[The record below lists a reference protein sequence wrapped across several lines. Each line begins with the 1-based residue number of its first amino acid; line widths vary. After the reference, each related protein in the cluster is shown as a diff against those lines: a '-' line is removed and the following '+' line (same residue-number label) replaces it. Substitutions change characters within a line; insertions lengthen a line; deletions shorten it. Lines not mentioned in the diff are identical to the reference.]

1 MKDRGSGSYQ
11 DVFTVAPKKTGL
23 DSLLDKAKGF
33 LREAVQQQRTKSLA
47 KRETYEDAPI
57 VKPKIKDI
65 STKFVDTNI
74 ENLLDNF
81 LLQNENDKLLSNTV
95 DPQGAGVIE
104 DRGEIFATQFG
115 ATGDVGEGQQE
126 IGYGHLVTAD
136 EETEGIS
143 ALREDGLP
151 YVIKNSILNK
161 KQAKDVARFDAKKFK
176 NEARNLFNKKVKE
189 AINKDEEVV
198 VDSFDKLPGEMQNLL
213 TDYHY
218 NSKDKPNKLSTAL
231 AMGNYDKAIS
241 EGTDRTYKDANN
253 IKKYLPRNINAFETF
268 FVPVLKQQGFTDE
281 QIESKRA
288 TVPKPNETPSEFRTR
303 VASRYQGGM
312 VSRDPYKREPRF
324 I

>member
-33 LREAVQQQRTKSLA
+33 LREAVQQQRIKSLA

-104 DRGEIFATQFG
+104 DRGEIFATQFR
-115 ATGDVGEGQQE
+115 ATGDVDEGQQE

-151 YVIKNSILNK
+151 YVIKNRILNK

-189 AINKDEEVV
+189 AIN
-198 VDSFDKLPGEMQNLL
+198 
-213 TDYHY
+213 
-218 NSKDKPNKLSTAL
+218 
-231 AMGNYDKAIS
+231 
-241 EGTDRTYKDANN
+241 
-253 IKKYLPRNINAFETF
+253 
-268 FVPVLKQQGFTDE
+268 
-281 QIESKRA
+281 
-288 TVPKPNETPSEFRTR
+288 
-303 VASRYQGGM
+303 
-312 VSRDPYKREPRF
+312 
-324 I
+324 